1 MFDWLCFIMIMN
13 GLHCQGRML
22 KSVHAC
28 DAGAITWF
36 FFFLLTVES
45 TTPFSHDNRNCKSL
59 SFICVHSQINESFSF
74 KLKFLFHFLKLLFKW
89 KYISRRGL
97 FIRYI
102 YIYIYIYIAVPSFIM
117 FFSSRRS
124 TVGVWC
130 DSYDDHVNPHVLLPA
145 AFCACKINP
154 RKTIVSIINGSQ
166 TPILSNW
173 TQF

>member
-13 GLHCQGRML
+13 RLHCQGRML

-28 DAGAITWF
+28 GAGPITWF

-45 TTPFSHDNRNCKSL
+45 SIPFSHDNRNCKRF

-74 KLKFLFHFLKLLFKW
+74 KWKFFFNFLKLLFKW
-89 KYISRRGL
+89 KYISRIGL
-97 FIRYI
+97 FIRYN
-102 YIYIYIYIAVPSFIM
+102 IYIYIYIAVPSFIM
-117 FFSSRRS
+117 FFSARRS
-124 TVGVWC
+124 TAGAWC
-130 DSYDDHVNPHVLLPA
+130 GSYDDQVNPYVLLSA

-154 RKTIVSIINGSQ
+154 RKTIVSIFNGSQ
-166 TPILSNW
+166 TLILSNL